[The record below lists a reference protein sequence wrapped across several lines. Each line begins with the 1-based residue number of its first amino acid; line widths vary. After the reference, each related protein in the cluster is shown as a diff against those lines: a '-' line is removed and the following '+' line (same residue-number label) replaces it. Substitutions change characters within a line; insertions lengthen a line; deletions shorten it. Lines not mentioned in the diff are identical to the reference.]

1 MNRALLSDNPERRSG
16 RGFNNDFSAAELYR
30 LAGYILLAGLYFKLR
45 CEDPAEI
52 VGCPTI
58 EERDNSVDL
67 RPGSPTAFSP
77 SPNDYM
83 ARDLID
89 VGTL

>member
-1 MNRALLSDNPERRSG
+1 MVLTMT
-16 RGFNNDFSAAELYR
+16 AELYR
-30 LAGYILLAGLYFKLR
+30 LAGNILLAGLYFKLR

-67 RPGSPTAFSP
+67 RPGPPTAFSQ
-77 SPNDYM
+77 NHLQM
-83 ARDLID
+83 ITWLGIK
-89 VGTL
+89 